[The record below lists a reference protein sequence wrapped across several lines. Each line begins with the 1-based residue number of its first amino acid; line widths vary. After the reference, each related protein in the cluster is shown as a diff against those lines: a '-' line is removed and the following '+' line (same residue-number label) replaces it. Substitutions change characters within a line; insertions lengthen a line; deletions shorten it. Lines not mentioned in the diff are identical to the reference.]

1 MNNGNPL
8 TAKQTK
14 ELIMRPLFALLAL
27 TAFPA
32 SVIAQTPPNHPT
44 TQGATGA
51 PSASKNLPNK
61 GKVVSAIDTGMYT
74 YMELSS
80 GKETVWIAV
89 TAMPVKKGD
98 TVAYDQGAIM
108 TNFYSKTLNRT
119 FPQVMF
125 VGKVAVVK

>member
-1 MNNGNPL
+1 LL
-8 TAKQTK
+8 T
-14 ELIMRPLFALLAL
+14 L
-27 TAFPA
+27 TAFSA
-32 SVIAQTPPNHPT
+32 SAIAQTPPNHPA
-44 TQGATGA
+44 TQGAQAGA
-51 PSASKNLPNK
+51 NKNLTNK

-80 GKETVWIAV
+80 GKETMWIAV

-125 VGKVAVVK
+125 VGKASVVK